1 MMLGPVNQVAIPIN
15 QVTSPINQVS
25 SPKNQ
30 VSSPKNQVSSFAPT
44 LFSFYLGL
52 SALQSGWLEPCTYF
66 QFTYC
71 QEIPDDLD
79 SDTQQGPQHFT
90 TSATR
95 SDRERASCRETVY
108 FPVNCGLK
116 NNKIINELTKK
127 QNPTKGLDKVEDS
140 TGRINN
146 ITKTLQGNNITI
158 NNRTRDKIGHLA
170 HKNTTF
176 GIKKP

>member
-1 MMLGPVNQVAIPIN
+1 MQKQI
-15 QVTSPINQVS
+15 
-25 SPKNQ
+25 
-30 VSSPKNQVSSFAPT
+30 
-44 LFSFYLGL
+44 
-52 SALQSGWLEPCTYF
+52 
-66 QFTYC
+66 C

-116 NNKIINELTKK
+116 NNNFNTKSTNII
-127 QNPTKGLDKVEDS
+127 NPTKGLDKVEDLLAES
-140 TGRINN
+140 YIQL
-146 ITKTLQGNNITI
+146 KTLESNNVTIT
-158 NNRTRDKIGHLA
+158 NRIEDNIGHFA

-176 GIKKP
+176 GNKKPNSLQDILTCPRVSIESVVCLLLTTFRPGCMLRNISGPSWLGSAHA